1 MRKKKKRVR
10 KVPKDKDSGLPKR
23 YLTGLKGSRRTRRA
37 NLIKRVSAIYK
48 SGGIIPRSLLRART
62 KA

>member
-37 NLIKRVSAIYK
+37 NLIKRVASIYK
-48 SGGIIPRSLLRART
+48 SGGVIPISLLRART

>member
-23 YLTGLKGSRRTRRA
+23 YLTGLKGSRRSRRA
-37 NLIKRVSAIYK
+37 SLIKKVSSIYK
-48 SGGIIPRSLLRART
+48 SGGVIPRSLLKART